1 MIKKRRM
8 NALKNKVKFATYVK
22 SLFKKETPWYIKT
35 LAGISLA
42 YTILP
47 LDVLPD
53 FLGLIGIV
61 DDAAV
66 MGILTT
72 AGLGLLNTYY
82 ERHPELI
89 QAQK

>member
-1 MIKKRRM
+1 MITLKKTVR
-8 NALKNKVKFATYVK
+8 LGTYAK

-35 LAGISLA
+35 LAAMGLA
-42 YTILP
+42 YTVLP

-53 FLGLIGIV
+53 FFGLVGFL

-72 AGLGLLNTYY
+72 AGMSLLNTYFDK
-82 ERHPELI
+82 HPELI
-89 QAQK
+89 QSTQR

>member
-1 MIKKRRM
+1 MR
-8 NALKNKVKFATYVK
+8 KNVRLGTYAK

-35 LAGISLA
+35 LAGIGLA
-42 YTILP
+42 YTFLP

-53 FLGLIGIV
+53 FFGLVGIV

-72 AGLGLLNTYY
+72 AGMSLLNNYY
-82 ERHPELI
+82 DIHPELI
-89 QAQK
+89 QARQ